1 MDYTRAVMSRVVEIA
16 KAAAKAHAAGA
27 RTYTAHQHI
36 NGTGASQV
44 LDLVTGGM
52 CNRFVRQVY
61 EVALGLNEQTW
72 PYRAGRAIWTLD
84 SLEADRKGV
93 EIGTMGDLQ
102 PGDIVGIHTGTYGH
116 IAIYVGDG
124 MIAENTSSKT
134 RGNPRKI
141 GTKLTPCDDIWDRV
155 TGIYRLANTGI
166 RVVWKSSVP
175 GAGDR
180 LVTDDARIIDGR
192 AWAPVREMAVGLGLR
207 VDASRL
213 ATEDRIILS
222 Q

>member
-1 MDYTRAVMSRVVEIA
+1 MYSRDVMSNVVRIA
-16 KAAAKAHAAGA
+16 KAAAE
-27 RTYTAHQHI
+27 AHQRGHDSYLATHED
-36 NGTGASQV
+36 GGGVSQ
-44 LDLVTGGM
+44 LMNLAEGGM
-52 CNRFVRQVY
+52 CNRFVRQVF
-61 EVALGLNEQTW
+61 EVALGLDPFTW
-72 PYRAGRAIWTLD
+72 PYRAGRAIWTID
-84 SLEADRKGV
+84 SLQAAGLGIKERNA
-93 EIGTMGDLQ
+93 GDLK
-102 PGDIVGIHTGTYGH
+102 PGDIVGIHTGKSGH

-141 GTKLTPCDDIWDRV
+141 GTKVTPYSAIAERV
-155 TGIYRLANTGI
+155 TGIYRLAEPGI
-166 RVVWKSSVP
+166 TVARKSSV
-175 GAGDR
+175 AGLPD
-180 LVTDDARIIDGR
+180 VVITDQARIIDGR